1 MPAALS
7 LRLVVA
13 IGPRGTLFLVLPTR
27 EQHNVDRNNGEDQ
40 PERHNR
46 FLTGEERRLKNS
58 RDSANDLL
66 TGALSWF
73 EFIDFRRDIVV
84 GSPFQP
90 SSIPAEGRG
99 ENHAPLFP
107 SGRPPNL
114 LALG

>member
-1 MPAALS
+1 M
-7 LRLVVA
+7 
-13 IGPRGTLFLVLPTR
+13 GPRGTLFLVFPTR

-40 PERHNR
+40 PERHDR

-84 GSPFQP
+84 
-90 SSIPAEGRG
+90 SSLFSRHQIPAKGRA